1 MLPLDLTLLLFLL
14 VVVEVDQPIIIG
26 LMELL

>member
-1 MLPLDLTLLLFLL
+1 LDLTLLLFLL
-14 VVVEVDQPIIIG
+14 LVATSEVDQPIIIG